1 MALKDEYKQES
12 WKAGDFL
19 KASQLNQISKTL
31 DDTEN
36 AIIELQDKVG
46 VLENGAT
53 ETDSKIAETEER
65 VNASIAELTASVGEK
80 ATVEQLNEV
89 AGQLADKQDRG
100 DYPVYKKFVGGST
113 DQERKTIQ
121 LDNFDSISGVDTNGT
136 GHNLVMLSKWDVADF
151 GATGVHLNLNTKDT
165 VTINDDKVVA
175 TVNDVETKIQEE
187 ATRTDNLIV
196 ATKEAIESKVEA
208 DIADNIAPLAT
219 KEEVSAVEAKI
230 PSIDVTAI
238 DSAVALIPTLATKE
252 ALATVEGKIPENIV
266 TYTPFQE
273 TRKTI
278 QLSNHDSI
286 SGIGTN
292 CLEGTE
298 NGYADGENLTGQGF
312 NLAMVSKWNVADF
325 GSNKI
330 KLNLNAKNGV
340 VTINDNK
347 EVATTDLIDK
357 VNGLIDVLSAR
368 LNVVEDLSYKTNN
381 VETVGSI
388 DDNSEVA
395 GKVVVL
401 NKQDNTPITGTK
413 TFGIVLSE
421 DNQMDVTKAPKQLFV
436 VNENVESGNVSLAGS
451 EQVSINVLKTEGELA
466 KSVSNAGVKVNS
478 NGEVTISNVDYSQLG
493 YNGIEVGLNSVPSKV
508 VLKNIDFNK
517 KINNNAI
524 SVFEITDGGEILV
537 ENCKFVE
544 TSNPIRI
551 SIGNKK
557 LSGDALT
564 NATAKTATITIRDC
578 EFGTWDSG
586 EYAGMICLQDYSKFR
601 QQFSKLTIKIENCTH
616 NGEKIVGTTETLV
629 DPSNQVV
636 YLYNS
641 TDGIVKYNEH
651 ADWFPTIT
659 AE

>member
-36 AIIELQDKVG
+36 AVIELQDKFG
-46 VLENGAT
+46 VLEGTQT
-53 ETDSKIAETEER
+53 ESEER
-65 VNASIAELTASVGEK
+65 VNASIAELTSSVGEK
-80 ATVEQLNEV
+80 ATTEQLNEV
-89 AGQLADKQDRG
+89 ASQLADKQDKG

-113 DQERKTIQ
+113 SQERKTIQ
-121 LDNFDSISGVDTNGT
+121 LDNFDSISGLMTNGA
-136 GHNLVMLSKWDVADF
+136 GVNLAMVSKWDVADF
-151 GATGVHLNLNTKDT
+151 GATGLHLNLNTKDT

-175 TVNDVETKIQEE
+175 TVNDVDSKVQEE
-187 ATRTDNLIV
+187 ATRTDNLVV
-196 ATKEAIESKVEA
+196 ATKEAIESKVET
-208 DIADNIAPLAT
+208 DIADKIAPLAT
-219 KEEVSAVEAKI
+219 KEEVSAVESKI
-230 PSIDVTAI
+230 PD
-238 DSAVALIPTLATKE
+238 
-252 ALATVEGKIPENIV
+252 NIV

-298 NGYADGENLTGQGF
+298 NGYAGGENLTGQGF

-340 VTINDNK
+340 VTINDDK
-347 EVATTDLIDK
+347 EVATTDLIEK
-357 VNGLIDVLSAR
+357 VNGLVDVLSAR

-381 VETVGSI
+381 VETVESI
-388 DDNSEVA
+388 DDNSDVA

-413 TFGIVLSE
+413 TFGIVF
-421 DNQMDVTKAPKQLFV
+421 DADKQMDSSKAPKQLFV
-436 VNENVESGNVSLAGS
+436 VNESVESGNISLAGS
-451 EQVSINVLKTEGELA
+451 EQVSINVLKTDGELA

-478 NGEVTISNVDYSQLG
+478 NGEVSISNVDYSQLG
-493 YNGIEVGLNSVPSKV
+493 YNGIEVGLNSVPSNV

-524 SVFEITDGGEILV
+524 SVFEIADGGEILI
-537 ENCKFVE
+537 ENCTFVE

-557 LSGDALT
+557 LSEEALT
-564 NATAKTATITIRDC
+564 NAVAKTATVTIRNC

-616 NGEKIVGTTETLV
+616 NGEKIVGTAETLV

-641 TDGIVKYNEH
+641 TDGIIKYSEH
-651 ADWFPTIT
+651 SDWFPTIT